1 MALEVAIARESGLQ
15 SGPWL
20 RNQRWDLTFIIL
32 SISLVAVPLIMFY
45 HLGVPVLYVNLLVA
59 LVVGGPHMYS
69 TYTVSFLEPN
79 FRRRYPVYAGIAFLI
94 PIAVIY
100 LAVANLT
107 LLLTVFFFWASVHVL
122 HQISF
127 FVDCYRAK
135 GGHPEPLWSRL
146 VDYGVVFTCLYP
158 IATYKLVRGEFIV
171 ENRPMLI
178 PEIFRTDL
186 LVWLA
191 ATAFGV
197 VLFLFIARTV
207 KEVRERR
214 VNVPKTLLISLTAV
228 VSFFV
233 PAIENIEV
241 AFQGM
246 NTWHSFQY
254 LALIWYMNALRK
266 QRGQIGN
273 NLVQKNFR
281 RGKKSILLRIQH
293 GRNRGG
299 RRVSRRDRA
308 AHRRLWRL
316 RSVEV
321 GAGLLH
327 GRLVIPACP
336 LLHRPLLVHQSRFNR
351 QAGCCPESRNSRRLT
366 PAQIRSAVLYTPL
379 AAASFKN
386 AWECCS
392 RPSSPEEGPA
402 LPAAR
407 SPSQRL
413 LTSSDAS
420 RLIRSFDQPEQ
431 WKPVIDDAL
440 AARGCEFEHA
450 KVLVWQHADRL
461 PVRSKASR
469 HRGPSRQQM
478 RRSSVPNSPVVRQG
492 A

>member
-1 MALEVAIARESGLQ
+1 MALEAAIARESNLQ

-45 HLGVPVLYVNLLVA
+45 QLGVPVLYVNLLVA

-79 FRRRYPVYAGIAFLI
+79 FRRRYPLYAGIAFLI

-127 FVDCYRAK
+127 FVDCYREK

-158 IATYKLVRGEFIV
+158 IAMYKLVRGEFIV

-191 ATAFGV
+191 GIAFGV
-197 VLFLFIARTV
+197 AMFLFIARTV

-214 VNVPKTLLISLTAV
+214 VNVPKTLLISLTAI

-233 PAIENIEV
+233 PAVENIEV

-266 QRGQIGN
+266 QHGEIGN
-273 NLVQKNFR
+273 SLV
-281 RGKKSILLRIQH
+281 KKISGEGRSRYFYLFNMGVTVAAGAVIGAIALLT
-293 GRNRGG
+293 GAFGDSG
-299 RRVSRRDRA
+299 A
-308 AHRRLWRL
+308 LRLEQVYYIVVL
-316 RSVEV
+316 SS
-321 GAGLLH
+321 
-327 GRLVIPACP
+327 
-336 LLHRPLLVHQSRFNR
+336 LLVHYYIDHFLFTKVDSIVKPGAAQS
-351 QAGCCPESRNSRRLT
+351 P
-366 PAQIRSAVLYTPL
+366 
-379 AAASFKN
+379 
-386 AWECCS
+386 
-392 RPSSPEEGPA
+392 
-402 LPAAR
+402 
-407 SPSQRL
+407 
-413 LTSSDAS
+413 
-420 RLIRSFDQPEQ
+420 
-431 WKPVIDDAL
+431 AL
-440 AARGCEFEHA
+440 AAG
-450 KVLVWQHADRL
+450 
-461 PVRSKASR
+461 
-469 HRGPSRQQM
+469 
-478 RRSSVPNSPVVRQG
+478 
-492 A
+492 